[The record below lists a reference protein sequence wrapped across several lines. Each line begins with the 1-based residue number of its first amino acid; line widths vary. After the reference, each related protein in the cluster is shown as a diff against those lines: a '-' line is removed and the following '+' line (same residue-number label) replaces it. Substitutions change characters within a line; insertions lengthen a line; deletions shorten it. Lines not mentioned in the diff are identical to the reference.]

1 MKSKLLSLVL
11 ILACF
16 ITTPVFA
23 QLERGDQ
30 LLWMLTG
37 QDSNEVKA
45 LMDRTYS
52 AGYVSGTIDSYMVL
66 SDANPSDRFI
76 CFPKQGISNHQ
87 AIQII
92 IKWLKEHPERLHETA
107 RINVLEA
114 LRTAFPCPR

>member
-23 QLERGDQ
+23 QLETGDQ

-37 QDSNEVKA
+37 QDSNEVTA
-45 LMDRTYS
+45 LMNRTYS
-52 AGYVSGTIDSYMVL
+52 AGYVSGTIDSYMIL
-66 SDANPSDRFI
+66 IDANPSVRFI
-76 CFPKQGISNHQ
+76 CFPKQGISNDQ
-87 AIQII
+87 AIRII

-107 RINVLEA
+107 RTNVLEA